1 MTGPADL
8 WWRKP
13 FRMFQT
19 NLREI
24 DAGLDVERVL
34 DFLEEFGADT
44 WLLSVGG
51 ILSNYPTDLDFQTR
65 NPHLAKRSSGDL
77 VGDAVAA
84 ATGRGIRVMGRM
96 DFSKVDR
103 RRAEQHP
110 EWCFL
115 SPKGERQVYNG
126 LTSVCPSADYYQDKL
141 FRVLDEVLDRYE
153 IAGFFCNWMSFNEV
167 DYSRRYHGV
176 CQCHSCR
183 RRWAEFAPGESLPE
197 GRESPGY
204 ADWQRFSR
212 GVLDDLTGRIRDHL
226 AERRPEAPLVL
237 GDRADVVFHEA
248 NNAVGRRLWHH
259 RTSEAVSAA
268 KTYRPDVPVLTN
280 SVGFVDMP
288 YRMAG
293 EEPHHFAQYLLQA
306 IARGA
311 VPSTYIMGTPDDN
324 PYECLEVAGELTRFH
339 RDHAGVYTDLKPAAR
354 TLLVRPSAPEAI
366 AEFQGLYLALLER
379 HVPFDVVSQ
388 ARLTDTDLGR
398 YDAVVLPD
406 LGPLGAAAEA
416 LDTYVAGGGG
426 LLATGSSGLDH
437 GEVQLDALP
446 AERALASHVGEE
458 PTRSLHVRGPSVVPV
473 VGAFHIMA
481 PRPEAETG
489 WLALS
494 RAPYGPPEKCHGH
507 LELTHPGRLSA
518 QYGRGRAAML
528 PWTVG
533 RAYREVG
540 LSAHRDLFV
549 EEALRVGAPQVET
562 DLPEQVE
569 IVLGRSAA
577 GLVIH
582 LLNRSGDADQR
593 FVQPLPIRPGRLR
606 IPGGEAA
613 RGAEALCAARTLPVE
628 DGWVT
633 VPEIER
639 FEVVVARE

>member
-1 MTGPADL
+1 
-8 WWRKP
+8 
-13 FRMFQT
+13 MFQT

-24 DAGLDVERVL
+24 DAGLDVEGVL
-34 DFLEEFGADT
+34 DFLEEFGANT

-51 ILSNYPTDLDFQTR
+51 ILSNYPTALEFQTR
-65 NPHLAKRSSGDL
+65 NPNLAERSSGDL
-77 VGDAVAA
+77 VGDAVTA
-84 ATGRGIRVMGRM
+84 ATRRGIRVLGRM
-96 DFSKVDR
+96 DFSKVDH

-115 SPKGERQVYNG
+115 SPAGERQVYNG
-126 LTSVCPSADYYQDKL
+126 LTSVCPSADYYQNKL
-141 FRVLDEVLDRYE
+141 FGVLDEVLDRYE
-153 IAGFFCNWMSFNEV
+153 IAGFFCNWMSFNEI

-183 RRWAEFAPGESLPE
+183 LRWAEFAPGEPLPTD
-197 GRESPGY
+197 RESPGY
-204 ADWQRFSR
+204 PAWQRFSR
-212 GVLDDLTGRIRDHL
+212 AVLDDLTGRIRDHL
-226 AERRPEAPLVL
+226 AERRPEAPLIL
-237 GDRADVVFHEA
+237 GDRADIVFHEA

-293 EEPHHFAQYLLQA
+293 EEPHHFAQYLVQA

-311 VPSTYIMGTPDDN
+311 IPSTYIMGTPDVN

-339 RDHAGVYTDLKPAAR
+339 RDHADVYTDLQPAAR
-354 TLLVRPSAPEAI
+354 TLLVRPAGTEAT

-379 HVPFDVVSQ
+379 HVPFDVVPEV
-388 ARLTDTDLGR
+388 RLPDVDLGR
-398 YDAVVLPD
+398 YDVVVLPD
-406 LGPLGAAAEA
+406 LGPLEPTAITA

-426 LLATGSSGLDH
+426 LLTTGGSALAPS

-446 AERALASHVGEE
+446 ADRAVAGHVGEE

-473 VGAFHIMA
+473 VGAFHLMA
-481 PRPEAETG
+481 ARPEAEIG
-489 WLALS
+489 WPALS

-518 QYGRGRAAML
+518 PYGRGRAAML

-562 DLPEQVE
+562 ELPEQVE

-577 GLVIH
+577 GQVVH

-593 FVQPLPIRPGRLR
+593 FVRPLRIAETRLR
-606 IPGGEAA
+606 IPGHGAGEV
-613 RGAEALCAARTLPVE
+613 EALCAGRTLPA
-628 DGWVT
+628 DPGGWVT
-633 VPEIER
+633 VPAIER
-639 FEVVVARE
+639 FEVLLVRL